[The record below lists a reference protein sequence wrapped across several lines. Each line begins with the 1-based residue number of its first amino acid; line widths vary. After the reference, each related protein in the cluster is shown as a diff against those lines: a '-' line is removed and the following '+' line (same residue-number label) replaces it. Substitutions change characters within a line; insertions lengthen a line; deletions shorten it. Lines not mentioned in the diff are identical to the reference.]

1 MITARALE
9 NYTYNHCTFASIHLH
24 LLHAKSINTGSN
36 FSLNIFIPQ
45 WLIFTVRYDWSC
57 LHQEAGKASAAL
69 QCHQHSHSI
78 QTDFPEHITLQLHKM
93 HLSSLF
99 PLNTFLLCLQGIF
112 YIHWQHSRIR
122 ELCVALPE
130 NLEPSEAKW
139 GTSVI
144 FKSGHLEEEI
154 WLMWQ

>member
-99 PLNTFLLCLQGIF
+99 PLNTFLLCLHGIF
-112 YIHWQHSRIR
+112 HIHWQHSRIR

-130 NLEPSEAKW
+130 NSEPSEAKW

-144 FKSGHLEEEI
+144 FKLGHLEEEI

>member
-99 PLNTFLLCLQGIF
+99 PLNTFLLCLHGIF